1 MESLSNTKG
10 IFHRTRT
17 NNTNL
22 FFMETQI
29 LQITK
34 KYLEKNKAEDI
45 TLPDFKLSHKAIVIK
60 AVWCLH
66 ESGCRDQWNRIES
79 REYSHTYMIS

>member
-1 MESLSNTKG
+1 
-10 IFHRTRT
+10 
-17 NNTNL
+17 
-22 FFMETQI
+22 METQI

-34 KYLEKNKAEDI
+34 KYLEKNKDVLFFEDI
-45 TLPDFKLSHKAIVIK
+45 TLPDFKLYHKAIVIK

-66 ESGCRDQWNRIES
+66 ESGHRDQWNRIDS

>member
-1 MESLSNTKG
+1 
-10 IFHRTRT
+10 
-17 NNTNL
+17 
-22 FFMETQI
+22 METQI

-34 KYLEKNKAEDI
+34 KYIEKNKAEDI
-45 TLPDFKLSHKAIVIK
+45 TLPDLKLSHKAIVIK